1 MTTTE
6 MDNLVKARMGEA
18 LEEKLKKDVNF
29 LQSQKEWRNAA
40 KEFDSMVSMTHEQW
54 LAFQRVEDVF
64 LEYNTSYGDAAY
76 RLGFSDGIQI
86 RMEQEPNG
94 RKSFLTFED
103 MTRLISVYDAIRQLK
118 QVMLGSMN
126 EHWEEAG
133 AFRVFEQVFDII
145 NNATSSKIKFLGDEM
160 IDKIIATL
168 NNETMKPEE
177 RAKELLGME

>member
-1 MTTTE
+1 M
-6 MDNLVKARMGEA
+6 VKARMGEA
-18 LEEKLKKDVNF
+18 LEEKLRKDVNF
-29 LQSQKEWRNAA
+29 LQSRKEWRKAA

-54 LAFQRVEDVF
+54 LAFERVEDVF

-86 RMEQEPNG
+86 RMEQEPD

-118 QVMLGSMN
+118 QVLLGSMN

-145 NNATSSKIKFLGDEM
+145 NNAVSSKIKFLGDEM
-160 IDKIIATL
+160 IDKIISIL
-168 NNETMKPEE
+168 NDETMKPEE
-177 RAKELLGME
+177 RAKKLLGME

>member
-1 MTTTE
+1 MATAD
-6 MDNLVKARMGEA
+6 MDNLIKARMGEA
-18 LEEKLKKDVNF
+18 LEEQLKKDANF
-29 LQSQKEWRNAA
+29 LQRQKEWRNAA
-40 KEFDSMVSMTHEQW
+40 KEFDAMVTMTKEQW
-54 LAFQRVEDVF
+54 LALGRVEDAF

-94 RKSFLTFED
+94 EKSFLTFED

-118 QVMLGSMN
+118 QVLLGSMD

-133 AFRVFEQVFDII
+133 AFRVFEQVFEII

-160 IDKIIATL
+160 IDKIISIL
-168 NNETMKPEE
+168 NDETMRPEE
-177 RAKELLGME
+177 RAKQLLGME